1 MKLGYA
7 CETGLKEVCSNPL
20 FHANKNDNCAID
32 PAIGYDEQS
41 KLSRVI
47 DLDIDIGA
55 DAVDYKCVLQ
65 QRNESGNFHLLLY
78 TALLPTKNH
87 SLDLRLRCGN
97 WKA

>member
-1 MKLGYA
+1 M
-7 CETGLKEVCSNPL
+7 EVCYIPL
-20 FHANKNDNCAID
+20 FYASKRDNCAID
-32 PAIGYDEQS
+32 TSAIGYDEQS

-55 DAVDYKCVLQ
+55 DAVDYKCVFQL
-65 QRNESGNFHLLLY
+65 RNESGDFHLLLH

-87 SLDLRLRCGN
+87 SLDLRLRCEN